1 MAQVGVVLAAA
12 SAGHLVFFKSASN
25 HEEVKSIFRQSTI
38 KQPSKSLPTSIYHLY
53 LIKTHKGVKLM
64 SRKMKCKTL
73 SNQPLNSLSC
83 LELSDREAE
92 SLQGGIQ
99 PSQPALVAIPP
110 KIWAL
115 VLLFANPFA

>member
-1 MAQVGVVLAAA
+1 
-12 SAGHLVFFKSASN
+12 
-25 HEEVKSIFRQSTI
+25 
-38 KQPSKSLPTSIYHLY
+38 
-53 LIKTHKGVKLM
+53 M

-73 SNQPLNSLSC
+73 SNQTLNSLNC

-110 KIWAL
+110 KILAL